1 MGRIQ
6 RKKPVGSKKKKKAKS
21 GQQAVAGAGPKASA
35 DANVVKAA
43 TGEAAVKSVRKKP
56 MPPQK
61 RQPTAV
67 SSAPT
72 KPKDNIFT
80 KTAQFLREV
89 KVELKKV
96 TWPSRKQTIGSTAVV
111 IALVMIISLFLGVVD
126 FGISSLIRIV
136 LQ

>member
-6 RKKPVGSKKKKKAKS
+6 RKKPPGAKKKKKQGSDSQAPGGLKQAQGHGVKKASSGGAVVKS
-21 GQQAVAGAGPKASA
+21 ERKKQSTAAGPVA
-35 DANVVKAA
+35 
-43 TGEAAVKSVRKKP
+43 
-56 MPPQK
+56 
-61 RQPTAV
+61 
-67 SSAPT
+67 T
-72 KPKDNIFT
+72 KPRDNIFT
-80 KTAQFLREV
+80 KSAQFLREV

>member
-6 RKKPVGSKKKKKAKS
+6 RKKPSVAKKKKK
-21 GQQAVAGAGPKASA
+21 QATIGKPAA
-35 DANVVKAA
+35 DAKDA
-43 TGEAAVKSVRKKP
+43 KKP
-56 MPPQK
+56 GVNKVALRADSAKAPAKKQAGTPK
-61 RQPTAV
+61 RQPAATSLTKA
-67 SSAPT
+67 

-80 KTAQFLREV
+80 KSAQFLREV

-96 TWPSRKQTIGSTAVV
+96 AWPSRKQTIGSTAVV
-111 IALVMIISLFLGVVD
+111 IALVMLISLFLGVVD

>member
-6 RKKPVGSKKKKKAKS
+6 RKKPSGSKKKKIERSDKQATVGLDKEQAQGAKKAFSGAAVVKS
-21 GQQAVAGAGPKASA
+21 EKKKYTPAAGPVA
-35 DANVVKAA
+35 
-43 TGEAAVKSVRKKP
+43 
-56 MPPQK
+56 
-61 RQPTAV
+61 
-67 SSAPT
+67 T

-80 KTAQFLREV
+80 KSAQFLREV

>member
-6 RKKPVGSKKKKKAKS
+6 RKKPSGSKKKKKQRSDKQPAGGVKQAQVHGLKKASAGAAVVKS
-21 GQQAVAGAGPKASA
+21 EKKKPAPGAGPVA
-35 DANVVKAA
+35 
-43 TGEAAVKSVRKKP
+43 G
-56 MPPQK
+56 
-61 RQPTAV
+61 
-67 SSAPT
+67 
-72 KPKDNIFT
+72 KPKDNLLT
-80 KTAQFLREV
+80 KTTQFLREV

>member
-6 RKKPVGSKKKKKAKS
+6 RKKPSGSKKKKKQSSDNQAAVGLKQGQDHGVKKASLGAVVAKS
-21 GQQAVAGAGPKASA
+21 VKKKQPAAAGPVA
-35 DANVVKAA
+35 
-43 TGEAAVKSVRKKP
+43 
-56 MPPQK
+56 
-61 RQPTAV
+61 
-67 SSAPT
+67 T
-72 KPKDNIFT
+72 KPKDNIIT
-80 KTAQFLREV
+80 KSTQFLREV

-96 TWPSRKQTIGSTAVV
+96 AWPSRKQTIGSTAVV